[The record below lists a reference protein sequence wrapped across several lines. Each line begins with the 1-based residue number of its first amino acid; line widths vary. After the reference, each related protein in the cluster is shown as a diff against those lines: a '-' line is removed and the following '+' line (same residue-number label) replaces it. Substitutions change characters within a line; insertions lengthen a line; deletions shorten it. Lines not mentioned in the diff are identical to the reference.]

1 MEYPKTAGISGG
13 FCWIEG
19 LGPTPDRM
27 TVRYR
32 KTLVQITKGG
42 PGSWLAFSGENVYNQ
57 ETISK
62 VRKGRVALS
71 KQTAGVREKQSPME
85 RISAFIVDKRKAF
98 YLMYIGIAVFC
109 VFSSGWVAVNDDLT
123 SYLPDGAETRQGL
136 AVMEEEFVTFGASR
150 IMVDNLSFGQ
160 ADALAEELRGV
171 SGVKSVEFDNTESHY
186 AHGAA
191 LFSITYDGAAGD
203 EVSLT
208 ALEEVKAMLEGY
220 DAYFTGDTGGSA
232 SESLAAEMQVVM
244 VIAVVIILL
253 VLLFTSHTYMEIPVL
268 LMTFGLAA
276 LMNKGTNFIFGEIS
290 FVSDSVAVVLQL
302 ALAID
307 YAIILCHR
315 YTEERERLEAR
326 EAVVLALSK
335 AIPEITGSS
344 LTTLSGLGAMC
355 FMKFGIGMDLGLVL
369 MKAIVLSL
377 LAVFTLMPGLLM
389 SFSPLIDRTHH
400 KNFVPKITA
409 WGRLAVKTR
418 FVMPPLFVV
427 LLICGFIFSSRC
439 PYAYGE
445 AGLSTI
451 RKNDAQL
458 AQERVDSTFGRVN
471 VLAVLVPRGDYE
483 QEGRLLRELEQ
494 MPETDTVL
502 GLANVEAADGYMLTD
517 KLTPRQF
524 AELTDLD
531 IEVTR
536 LLYSAYAV
544 DQENYGQV
552 VSGLDSCGVPLI
564 DMFLYVYDMMEKGYV
579 TLDAELTRTIEDL
592 HTQLVDAQ
600 LQLKGENYSRMVL
613 QLNLPEESGETFA
626 FLDTLHETVARYY
639 PEDALLVGNS
649 TSSLDLSASFSGDN
663 VLIGVLT
670 IVFVVVVLMFTF
682 QSAGLPVLL
691 ILVIQGSVW
700 INFSFPYLQNS
711 PLFFLSYL
719 VVSSIQMG
727 ANIDYA
733 IVIANRYVELKQT
746 MPLKDA
752 VVESLN
758 EAFPTIVTSGTI
770 LASAGVLI
778 GLLSS
783 NPAIASIGVCLGRGT
798 LISIF
803 LVMGI
808 LPQILLLG
816 DIIIEKT
823 AFTLK
828 ARLPIQ
834 SQGGSLL
841 INGRVRGYVSGMV
854 DAEFNGVL
862 HGSINAAVAAGAV
875 RDERELALP
884 DSRTDQAKKPP
895 EPEQKAEDN
904 GGEEADSHD

>member
-268 LMTFGLAA
+268 LLTFGMAA

-290 FVSDSVAVVLQL
+290 FVSNSVAVVLQL

-746 MPLKDA
+746 MSLKDA
-752 VVESLN
+752 VIESLN

-770 LASAGVLI
+770 LASAGISI

-823 AFTLK
+823 AFTLI

-875 RDERELALP
+875 RDEREQALP

>member
-1 MEYPKTAGISGG
+1 M
-13 FCWIEG
+13 
-19 LGPTPDRM
+19 
-27 TVRYR
+27 
-32 KTLVQITKGG
+32 
-42 PGSWLAFSGENVYNQ
+42 
-57 ETISK
+57 
-62 VRKGRVALS
+62 S

-150 IMVDNLSFGQ
+150 IMVDNLSFSQ

-208 ALEEVKAMLEGY
+208 ALEEVKALLEGY

-268 LMTFGLAA
+268 LLTFGMAA

-290 FVSDSVAVVLQL
+290 FVSNSVAVVLQL

-326 EAVVLALSK
+326 EAAVAALSK
-335 AIPEITGSS
+335 AIPEISGSS
-344 LTTLSGLGAMC
+344 MTTLSGLGAMC
-355 FMKFGIGMDLGLVL
+355 FMQFGIGQDLGLVL
-369 MKAIVLSL
+369 MKSIILSL
-377 LAVFTLMPGLLM
+377 LAVFTLMPGLLF
-389 SFSPLIDRTHH
+389 SFSSLIDRTHH
-400 KNFVPKITA
+400 RSFVPKISA

-418 FVMPPLFVV
+418 FIMPPLFVALV
-427 LLICGFIFSSRC
+427 IGGFIFANRC
-439 PYAYGE
+439 PYAYGQTD
-445 AGLSTI
+445 LTTI
-451 RKNDAQL
+451 RKNDAQI
-458 AQERVDSTFGRVN
+458 AQQRINDAFGRVN
-471 VLAVLVPRGDYE
+471 VLAVLVPQGDYE
-483 QEGRLLRELEQ
+483 REGRLLRELER
-494 MPETDTVL
+494 MEETDTVL
-502 GLANVEAADGYMLTD
+502 GLANVDAMDGYVLTD
-517 KLTPRQF
+517 RLTPRQF
-524 AELTDLD
+524 AEMTDLD
-531 IEVTR
+531 IEVAR

-552 VSGLDSCGVPLI
+552 VSGVDSYGVPLI
-564 DMFLYVYDMMEKGYV
+564 DMFLYVYDMMEEGYV
-579 TLDAELTRTIEDL
+579 SLDSDMTETIEDL
-592 HTQLVDAQ
+592 HSQLTDAQ
-600 LQLKGENYSRMVL
+600 LQLKGEHYSRLVL
-613 QLNLPEESGETFA
+613 QLNLPEEGEETFA
-626 FLDTLHETVARYY
+626 FLDTLHSVVGQYY
-639 PEDALLVGNS
+639 PEDAFLVGNS
-649 TSSLDLSASFSGDN
+649 TSDLDLSSSFGNDN
-663 VLIGVLT
+663 LLISILT
-670 IVFVVVVLMFTF
+670 IVFVILVLVFTF

-700 INFSFPYLQNS
+700 INFSFPYLQNE

-746 MPLKDA
+746 MSPKDA
-752 VVESLN
+752 VIESLN

-770 LASAGVLI
+770 LASAGIAI
-778 GLLSS
+778 GLLSTTAS
-783 NPAIASIGVCLGRGT
+783 IASIGVCLGRGT

-834 SQGGSLL
+834 THTGNIRVDGH
-841 INGRVRGYVSGMV
+841 VRGYISGMV
-854 DAEFNGVL
+854 DADFNGVL
-862 HGSINAAVAAGAV
+862 RGTINAAVAAGSGTRRGAS
-875 RDERELALP
+875 A
-884 DSRTDQAKKPP
+884 
-895 EPEQKAEDN
+895 
-904 GGEEADSHD
+904 GGPHGGKGGSVP